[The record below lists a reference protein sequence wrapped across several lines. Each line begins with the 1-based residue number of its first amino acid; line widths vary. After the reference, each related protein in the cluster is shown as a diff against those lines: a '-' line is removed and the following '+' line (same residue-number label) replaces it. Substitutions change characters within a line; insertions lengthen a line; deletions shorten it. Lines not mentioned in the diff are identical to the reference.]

1 MSDKFENILEQAL
14 NSDTMDEVLNY
25 GEVLE
30 DITEEIEKY
39 FRDAEGGEE
48 VRLRIIK
55 YNGKIY
61 CHKDRHITYPVFKS
75 ECIAFYELKP

>member
-1 MSDKFENILEQAL
+1 MNEELEKILEEAL
-14 NSDTMDEVLNY
+14 NSDTMTDVLNY

-30 DITEEIEKY
+30 DITEEERY

-48 VRLRIIK
+48 TRLRIVK

-61 CHKDRHITYPVFKS
+61 CHKEKNITYPLFKS

>member
-1 MSDKFENILEQAL
+1 MSNESKIILEEAL
-14 NSDTMDEVLNY
+14 NSNTMVDVLNY

-30 DITEEIEKY
+30 DIIEEKRY
-39 FRDAEGGEE
+39 FRDEEGGEE
-48 VRLRIIK
+48 IRLRIVK

-61 CHKDRHITYPVFKS
+61 CHKDKNITYPVFKS